1 MRKNGLLSL
10 IVISVIA
17 VGWLTYT
24 LTLGGQSPQ
33 LGLDLQG
40 GTSVVL
46 APKTQTNT
54 GAIDQAI
61 EIIRRRV
68 DGLGVAE
75 PEIIRQGDFIVVSLP
90 GVKDQERAIQV
101 VGRTARLQFRPVCQV
116 LPTGLGDAQYEQALA
131 TGGCGP
137 AGAATTVTPSTT
149 PDTTAATLPVDTT
162 PATTPTTQ
170 AGLGVPAG
178 HLSVGQTPT
187 SDTTPTSVPTT
198 DTSAPATTTTP
209 APTTTQASGP
219 PCGVAGD
226 GASEVPDEQAIIAT
240 TDSDKNGAVDGC
252 ELLGPVALSGTA
264 VSDAQAAIPQ
274 GEWIVQLTLKDS
286 GLEAWNA
293 ITAHCYDQ
301 DQVCPGNRVAI
312 VLDGRVES
320 DPRPEQRVFQSNQ
333 IQITGKF
340 TQKQADDLALVLRYG
355 SLPIELEQQRVETVS
370 ATLGHDS
377 LRAGLIAGAI
387 GLAAVAIYMII
398 YYRAL
403 GVVVVVGLA
412 VWSAL
417 NYSIITWL
425 SGNAGLALS
434 LSGVTGIVVSVG
446 VTTDSYIVYFERMKD
461 DVKSGRS
468 IRAAVDHAFKG
479 AWHTIVAADLASF
492 IGAALLYW
500 LTVGAVR
507 GFAFFLGLSTML
519 DLVTAYF
526 FKRPMVALLARS
538 RFLREAKWIGI
549 SRGLAIEPKV
559 EPVVGG
565 GS

>member
-10 IVISVIA
+10 IITSLIA

-24 LTLGGQSPQ
+24 LTLGGGSPQ

-46 APKTQTNT
+46 APKAQTNT
-54 GAIDQAI
+54 DALDQAI

-75 PEIIRQGDFIVVSLP
+75 PEILRQGDFIVVSLP

-101 VGRTARLQFRPVCQV
+101 VGRTAKLQFRSVCQV
-116 LPTGLGDAQYEQALA
+116 LPTGLGDDAYAQSIASS
-131 TGGCGP
+131 GCG
-137 AGAATTVTPSTT
+137 GAAATSVTPSTT
-149 PDTTAATLPVDTT
+149 VDTT
-162 PATTPTTQ
+162 PATLPVETTPTTQ
-170 AGLGVPAG
+170 AGLGASSG

-187 SDTTPTSVPTT
+187 TDTTPTSVPTT
-198 DTSAPATTTTP
+198 DTTAPGATTT
-209 APTTTQASGP
+209 APVTTTTQPSGP
-219 PCGVAGD
+219 PCGTIGEA
-226 GASEVPDEQAIIAT
+226 APEAPDDQAIVAT
-240 TDSDKNGAVDGC
+240 TDSDKDGSVDGC
-252 ELLGPVALSGTA
+252 EILGPVALSGIA
-264 VSDAQAAIPQ
+264 VSDAQASIPQ
-274 GEWIVQLTLKDS
+274 GEWLVQLTLKDS
-286 GLEAWNA
+286 GLQAWNA

-301 DQVCPGNRVAI
+301 DQVCPGGRVAI
-312 VLDGRVES
+312 VLDGQVES
-320 DPRPEQRVFQSNQ
+320 DPRPEQRVFDSNQ

-340 TQKQADDLALVLRYG
+340 TQKQANDLALVLRYG

-370 ATLGHDS
+370 ATLGQDS
-377 LRAGLIAGAI
+377 LRAGIIAGAI

-403 GVVVVVGLA
+403 GVVVIVGLA
-412 VWSAL
+412 VWCAL

-446 VTTDSYIVYFERMKD
+446 VTTDSYIVYFERIKD
-461 DVKSGRS
+461 DVRAGRS

-479 AWHTIVAADLASF
+479 AWHTIVAADVASF

-519 DLVTAYF
+519 DLLTAYF

-549 SRGLAIEPKV
+549 SRGLAIEPKL
-559 EPVVGG
+559 EPVAGGGG

>member
-10 IVISVIA
+10 IIISVIA

-24 LTLGGQSPQ
+24 LTLGGGSPQ

-46 APKTQTNT
+46 APKTETNT
-54 GAIDQAI
+54 DALDQAI

-75 PEIIRQGDFIVVSLP
+75 PEILRQGDFIVVSLP
-90 GVKDQERAIQV
+90 GVKDQEGAIEV
-101 VGRTARLQFRPVCQV
+101 VGRTAKLQFRPVCQD
-116 LPTGLGDAQYEQALA
+116 LPTGLGDEAYAQTLSS
-131 TGGCGP
+131 GGCGS
-137 AGAATTVTPSTT
+137 STT
-149 PDTTAATLPVDTT
+149 ATLPAT
-162 PATTPTTQ
+162 PATTVDPTPTSQ
-170 AGLGVPAG
+170 AGLGPSAG
-178 HLSVGQTPT
+178 HLSVGQTPPT
-187 SDTTPTSVPTT
+187 DTPTPPTDTTPTSAPTT
-198 DTSAPATTTTP
+198 DTTAPGATTTVPGST
-209 APTTTQASGP
+209 TTTQPSGP
-219 PCGVAGD
+219 PCGTIGER
-226 GASEVPDEQAIIAT
+226 ASEAPEDQPIVAT
-240 TDSDKNGAVDGC
+240 KDADKNGAVDGC
-252 ELLGPVALSGTA
+252 ALLGPVALSGTE
-264 VSDAQAAIPQ
+264 VSDAQAAIPA
-274 GEWIVQLTLKDS
+274 GEWLVQLTLKDS
-286 GLEAWNA
+286 GLVAWNQ
-293 ITAHCYDQ
+293 ITAHCFDQ

-320 DPRPEQRVFQSNQ
+320 DPRPEQRTFDSNQ

-340 TQKQADDLALVLRYG
+340 TQKQANDLALVLRYG
-355 SLPIELEQQRVETVS
+355 SLPIELDQQRVETVS

-377 LRAGLIAGAI
+377 LRAGLIAGAF
-387 GLAAVAIYMII
+387 GMAAVAIYMIL

-412 VWSAL
+412 VWCAL

-468 IRAAVDHAFKG
+468 IRAAVDHGFKG
-479 AWHTIVAADLASF
+479 AWRTIVAADLASF

-549 SRGLAIEPKV
+549 SSGLAIEPKV
-559 EPVVGG
+559 EPVAGG

>member
-24 LTLGGQSPQ
+24 LTLGGGSPQ

-75 PEIIRQGDFIVVSLP
+75 PEILRQGNFIVVSLP

-101 VGRTARLQFRPVCQV
+101 VGRTAKLQFRPVCQV
-116 LPTGLGDAQYEQALA
+116 LPTGLGDTQYEQALA
-131 TGGCGP
+131 SGSCGP
-137 AGAATTVTPSTT
+137 AAATSVPPSTT
-149 PDTTAATLPVDTT
+149 PDTTPTT
-162 PATTPTTQ
+162 VPADTTPTTQ
-170 AGLGVPAG
+170 AGLGAPAG

-187 SDTTPTSVPTT
+187 SDTTTTSVPTT
-198 DTSAPATTTTP
+198 DTTAPVTTTTTP
-209 APTTTQASGP
+209 APTTTVASGP
-219 PCGVAGD
+219 PCGVVSD
-226 GASEVPDEQAIIAT
+226 NASEAPDEQAIIAT

-340 TQKQADDLALVLRYG
+340 TQKQANDLALVLRYG

-387 GLAAVAIYMII
+387 GLLAVAIYMII

-559 EPVVGG
+559 EPAVGG
-565 GS
+565 GR

>member
-10 IVISVIA
+10 IIISVIA
-17 VGWLTYT
+17 VGWLAYT
-24 LTLGGQSPQ
+24 LTLGGRSPQ

-46 APKTQTNT
+46 APKNAANT
-54 GAIDQAI
+54 GALDQAI

-101 VGRTARLQFRPVCQV
+101 VGRTAKLQFRPVCQD
-116 LPTGLGDAQYEQALA
+116 LPTGLGDAAYAQALSSGSC
-131 TGGCGP
+131 GGTP
-137 AGAATTVTPSTT
+137 TATTPVTPT
-149 PDTTAATLPVDTT
+149 TTADTT
-162 PATTPTTQ
+162 PNASTTVPTTPTSQ
-170 AGLGVPAG
+170 VGLGASAG
-178 HLSVGQTPT
+178 HLSAGQTPAT
-187 SDTTPTSVPTT
+187 DTTVPTT
-198 DTSAPATTTTP
+198 DTTVPGATTTVPGATTTTSQP
-209 APTTTQASGP
+209 SGP
-219 PCGVAGD
+219 PCGTIGEQ
-226 GASEVPDEQAIIAT
+226 ASEAPDDQAIVAT
-240 TDSDKNGAVDGC
+240 KDADKNGSIDGC
-252 ELLGPVALSGTA
+252 ELLGPVALSGTE

-274 GEWIVQLTLKDS
+274 GEWLVQLTLRDS
-286 GLEAWNA
+286 GLVAWNA
-293 ITAHCYDQ
+293 ITAHCFDQ

-320 DPRPEQRVFQSNQ
+320 DPRPEQRTFDSNQ

-377 LRAGLIAGAI
+377 LRAGLIAGAV
-387 GLAAVAIYMII
+387 GLAAVAIYMIL

-403 GVVVVVGLA
+403 GVVVVLGLA
-412 VWSAL
+412 VWCAL
-417 NYSIITWL
+417 NYSIITWF

-461 DVKSGRS
+461 DVKAGRS
-468 IRAAVDHAFKG
+468 IRAAVDHSFKG
-479 AWHTIVAADLASF
+479 AWHTIVAADVASL

-507 GFAFFLGLSTML
+507 GFAFFLGLSTLL

-538 RFLREAKWIGI
+538 RYLREAKWIGI
-549 SRGLAIEPKV
+549 GRGLAIEPKV
-559 EPVVGG
+559 EPVAGG